1 MSLYEVYTT
10 KMCHDLAGV
19 IGTLG
24 NTIECMEI
32 DDTFLTDGI
41 GLLKNSG
48 KDDIATIATLSGVV
62 IALIMVLD
70 LIGKLFN
77 TVKTMFGF

>member
-1 MSLYEVYTT
+1 METDIIF
-10 KMCHDLAGV
+10 KIAA
-19 IGTLG
+19 IG
-24 NTIECMEI
+24 I
-32 DDTFLTDGI
+32 LTAIVGQV
-41 GLLKNSG
+41 LKNSG

-62 IALIMVLD
+62 VALIMVLD

>member
-1 MSLYEVYTT
+1 METDIIF
-10 KMCHDLAGV
+10 KIAA
-19 IGTLG
+19 IG
-24 NTIECMEI
+24 I
-32 DDTFLTDGI
+32 LTAII
-41 GLLKNSG
+41 GQVLKNSG